1 MNCIN
6 ISIFF
11 KNVNLE
17 KNLKYIHAIARTISD
32 LGANILINKNYENYF
47 IGFKIY
53 FFEDIDELME
63 RSDILIVFGG
73 DGTILKIAKLAAVF
87 KKPILGINGGKV
99 GFISTFE
106 KSQVYKLRKLREG
119 KYRVVNRTILETF
132 FGEKSFLAINDI
144 VLNRSDNSQI
154 SNYEIYS
161 ENRKICSYRS
171 DGVIF
176 STPTGSSAYS
186 LSAGGPIIKET
197 MKCLC
202 ITPICAY
209 SLFNK
214 SVILDDE
221 EIIVKYFLRKGSA
234 INISIDGELCFSNF
248 NSGSLKI
255 KIPKIN
261 AKFITFDDVNCG
273 SMDEKFIKNK
283 I

>member
-1 MNCIN
+1 MN

-11 KNVNLE
+11 KDVNLE
-17 KNLKYIHAIARTISD
+17 ENLKYIHTIAHTI
-32 LGANILINKNYENYF
+32 LGLGGNVLVDKKYKNYF
-47 IGFKIY
+47 IGFKVC
-53 FFEDIDELME
+53 FFEDTNELIE
-63 RSDILIVFGG
+63 QSDVAIAFGG
-73 DGTILKIAKLAAVF
+73 DGTILKISKSFAVF
-87 KKPILGINGGKV
+87 SKPVLGINGGKV
-99 GFISTFE
+99 GFISAFE
-106 KSQVYKLRKLREG
+106 KSQIDKLKDLIEGNYKIVDR
-119 KYRVVNRTILETF
+119 IMLETF
-132 FGEKSFLAINDI
+132 INEKRFLALNDI
-144 VLNRSDNSQI
+144 VLSRNDNSQI

-221 EIIVKYFLRKGSA
+221 EIVVKYFLRKGSS
-234 INISIDGELCFSNF
+234 INISIDGELCFSNL
-248 NSGSLKI
+248 NSSSLKI
-255 KIPKIN
+255 KISKIN
-261 AKFITFDDVNCG
+261 AKFITFDDVNYC

>member
-32 LGANILINKNYENYF
+32 LGANILVNKNYENYF

-53 FFEDIDELME
+53 FFEDVDELME

-73 DGTILKIAKLAAVF
+73 DGTILKIAKLAAIF

-106 KSQVYKLRKLREG
+106 KSQIYKLRKLIEG

-132 FGEKSFLAINDI
+132 FCEKSFLAINDI

-221 EIIVKYFLRKGSA
+221 EIVVKYFLRKGSS
-234 INISIDGELCFSNF
+234 INISIDGELCFSNL
-248 NSGSLKI
+248 NSSSLKI
-255 KIPKIN
+255 KISKIN
-261 AKFITFDDVNCG
+261 AKFITFDDANYC

>member
-17 KNLKYIHAIARTISD
+17 KNLKYIHAIARTVSD

-53 FFEDIDELME
+53 FFEDVDELME

-73 DGTILKIAKLAAVF
+73 DGTILKIAKLAAIL

-106 KSQVYKLRKLREG
+106 KSQIYKLRKLIEG
-119 KYRVVNRTILETF
+119 KYRVVNRTILEIF

-221 EIIVKYFLRKGSA
+221 EIVVKYFLRKGSS
-234 INISIDGELCFSNF
+234 INISIDGELCFSNL
-248 NSGSLKI
+248 NSSSLKI
-255 KIPKIN
+255 KISKIN
-261 AKFITFDDVNCG
+261 AKFITFDDVNYC

>member
-1 MNCIN
+1 MN

-11 KNVNLE
+11 KDVNLE
-17 KNLKYIHAIARTISD
+17 ENLKYIHAIARAILD
-32 LGANILINKNYENYF
+32 LGGNVLVDKKYENYF
-47 IGFKIY
+47 SRFKVC
-53 FFEDIDELME
+53 FFESASSLIKQ
-63 RSDILIVFGG
+63 SDVVIAFGG
-73 DGTILKIAKLAAVF
+73 DGTILKTAKLSSAF
-87 KKPILGINGGKV
+87 SKPVLGINGGKV
-99 GFISTFE
+99 GFISAFE
-106 KSQVYKLRKLREG
+106 KSQIYKLRKLIDG
-119 KYRVVNRTILETF
+119 KYSIVNRTILETF

-221 EIIVKYFLRKGSA
+221 EIVVKYFLRKGSS
-234 INISIDGELCFSNF
+234 INISIDGELCFSNL
-248 NSGSLKI
+248 NSSSLKI
-255 KIPKIN
+255 KISKIN
-261 AKFITFDDVNCG
+261 AKFITFDDVNYC